1 MAGAY
6 ARDGDGAVRPLVAGP
21 AGGALPPEPSRSRP
35 AGCARS
41 RGQPGART
49 RADFPRRGSILAKTP
64 QCSVLPSEKS
74 SQADRAVVDR
84 RRAQPP
90 VLNYAS
96 LFPGNLARRVAAI
109 SRPRLSPD
117 EHYPSEP
124 RRSVQGWIRLMNKR
138 FVAAQQSAAKR
149 ASISCASSART
160 ISKTSRVPSSG
171 PPSRTKPSL
180 CSAFM
185 KSACASQ
192 PSWPSRGRASF
203 QVGPRER
210 VTAKSPAMGVWPPD
224 AETRLRDSRMERT
237 DHPWGP
243 MRLVRYNRASMINA
257 KKDSWTS
264 HRRAIRE
271 IAIFGLSSGVLI
283 TALMLGENRL
293 LGVRHSSEIY
303 ALLVAVVF
311 AGVGIWVGLTLIG
324 RKAPIV
330 QEVAMP
336 ADPFRPDDE
345 RLSELKITPREL
357 EILGLIAEGLSTR
370 EIADRLFVSESTVKT
385 HSNRLFEKLGAK
397 RRTQAV
403 QLGKAA
409 RLIPYL
415 DSPERSIFA

>member
-1 MAGAY
+1 
-6 ARDGDGAVRPLVAGP
+6 
-21 AGGALPPEPSRSRP
+21 
-35 AGCARS
+35 
-41 RGQPGART
+41 
-49 RADFPRRGSILAKTP
+49 
-64 QCSVLPSEKS
+64 
-74 SQADRAVVDR
+74 
-84 RRAQPP
+84 
-90 VLNYAS
+90 
-96 LFPGNLARRVAAI
+96 
-109 SRPRLSPD
+109 
-117 EHYPSEP
+117 
-124 RRSVQGWIRLMNKR
+124 
-138 FVAAQQSAAKR
+138 
-149 ASISCASSART
+149 
-160 ISKTSRVPSSG
+160 
-171 PPSRTKPSL
+171 
-180 CSAFM
+180 
-185 KSACASQ
+185 
-192 PSWPSRGRASF
+192 
-203 QVGPRER
+203 
-210 VTAKSPAMGVWPPD
+210 
-224 AETRLRDSRMERT
+224 
-237 DHPWGP
+237 

-385 HSNRLFEKLGAK
+385 HSSRLFEKLGAK

-409 RLIPYL
+409 RLIP
-415 DSPERSIFA
+415 